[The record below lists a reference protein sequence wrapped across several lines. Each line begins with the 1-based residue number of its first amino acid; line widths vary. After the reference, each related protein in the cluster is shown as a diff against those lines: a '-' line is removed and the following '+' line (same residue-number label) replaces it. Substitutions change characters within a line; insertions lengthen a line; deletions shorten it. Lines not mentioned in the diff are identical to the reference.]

1 MYNPCNFTRAKKINK
16 QNNMGLGNSFISGLT
31 RTGASS
37 LTGLIT
43 GGISQALGLSWSP
56 KRAMQEQEAYN
67 KRIMALQNQ
76 YQQQA
81 AAQSQ
86 QYAKD
91 YWDYTNAE
99 NQAKHLKNA
108 GLNIGLMYGQS
119 GAGGM
124 GASGG
129 AHQASPEQ
137 PQGNPVGM
145 ALQVQQLEQQRRM
158 NDAQIALTEAQANKA
173 NTEANK
179 IAGVDTQEAL
189 TRIEEAGSRIEL
201 NLKEGNYKEALTALT
216 NAEKE
221 ATEALKSLREMQEA
235 LTSAQINEAFAIA
248 TYYSEKAHTEYWVKE
263 NEKIQ
268 NEYLLDTY
276 QERVDAVSYNNAV
289 AIALAAKYISDKEVN
304 EKQIEHLQASIE
316 ELQALA
322 DKHNWDKETY
332 RKQVEAMI
340 ERWEQQTFNERI
352 GLGLEF
358 GENIVDMLYKGRR
371 KKSSVKT
378 KSTRQGKTTTTET
391 YTESY

>member
-1 MYNPCNFTRAKKINK
+1 
-16 QNNMGLGNSFISGLT
+16 MGILGTTLIG
-31 RTGASS
+31 TGA
-37 LTGLIT
+37 GLI
-43 GGISQALGLSWSP
+43 GKKLGQALGLSWSP
-56 KRAMQEQEAYN
+56 QRTMREQEAYN

-99 NQAKHLKNA
+99 NQVEHLKNA
-108 GLNIGLMYGQS
+108 GLNIGLMYGQG

-158 NDAQIALTEAQANKA
+158 NDAQIALAEAQAEKA
-173 NTEANK
+173 GAEATK
-179 IAGVDTQEAL
+179 ISGVDTQEAL
-189 TRIEEAGSRIEL
+189 KRIEGIASQIEL
-201 NLKEGNYKEALTALT
+201 NLKEGHYKEALTELT
-216 NAEKE
+216 KAEKE
-221 ATEALKSLREMQEA
+221 ATNALKSLREMQEG
-235 LTSAQINEAFAIA
+235 LTNAQISEAFSIA
-248 TYYSEKAHTEYWVKE
+248 TYYSEKANTEYWTKE

-268 NEYLLDTY
+268 NEYLKDTY
-276 QERVDAVSYNNAV
+276 NDRVDAAYYNNAV
-289 AIALAAKYISDKEVN
+289 AIALAAKYKSDKNVN
-304 EKQIEHLQASIE
+304 EEQIKHLQSSIK
-316 ELQALA
+316 ELEALA

-332 RKQVEAMI
+332 RKHVEGMI
-340 ERWEQQTFNERI
+340 KRWEEQTFNERI

-358 GENIVDMLYKGRR
+358 GDNIVNMLYKGR
-371 KKSSVKT
+371 KKRTNTKT
-378 KSTRQGKTTTTET
+378 KSTREGKTVKTET
-391 YTESY
+391 YSESY

>member
-1 MYNPCNFTRAKKINK
+1 MGNLGKSFTS
-16 QNNMGLGNSFISGLT
+16 GLGSLAASAG
-31 RTGASS
+31 TGFLGNA
-37 LTGLIT
+37 L
-43 GGISQALGLSWSP
+43 SQIFGLSWSP
-56 KRAMQEQEAYN
+56 QKAMEEQWKYN
-67 KRIMALQNQ
+67 KNIMALQNQ

-81 AAQSQ
+81 AEKSQ

-99 NQAKHLKNA
+99 NQVEHLKNA

-129 AHQASPEQ
+129 AHQSSPDQ

-158 NDAQIALTEAQANKA
+158 NDAQIGLAEAQAEKA
-173 NTEANK
+173 NAEATK
-179 IAGVDTQEAL
+179 ISGVDTQEAL
-189 TRIEEAGSRIEL
+189 KRIEEAASRIEL
-201 NLKEGNYKEALTALT
+201 NLKEGNYKEALTQLT
-216 NAEKE
+216 KAEEE
-221 ATEALKSLREMQEA
+221 ATKILKELRESQEV
-235 LTSAQINEAFAIA
+235 LTRANVSVAFATA
-248 TYYSEKAHTEYWVKE
+248 TKYSEEAHTEYWKKE

-268 NEYLLDTY
+268 NQYLKDTY
-276 QERVDAVSYNNAV
+276 EDRVKAVSYNNAV
-289 AIALAAKYISDKEVN
+289 AIALAAKYKSEKDVN
-304 EKQIEHLQASIE
+304 EKQIEHLQTSIE

-332 RKQVEAMI
+332 RKQVEGMI
-340 ERWEQQTFNERI
+340 ERWEEQTFNERI

-358 GENIVDMLYKGRR
+358 GDNIVDMLYKGR
-371 KKSSVKT
+371 KKRSNVKT
-378 KSTRQGKTTTTET
+378 KSTREGKTTTTET

>member
-1 MYNPCNFTRAKKINK
+1 MGFGELF
-16 QNNMGLGNSFISGLT
+16 MEGLGSSAASTATGFIGNALNQ
-31 RTGASS
+31 
-37 LTGLIT
+37 I
-43 GGISQALGLSWSP
+43 LGLSWSP
-56 KRAMQEQEAYN
+56 EKAMKEQEAYN

-99 NQAKHLKNA
+99 NQVNHLKNA

-129 AHQASPEQ
+129 ARQESPDQA
-137 PQGNPVGM
+137 QGNPIGM
-145 ALQVQQLEQQRRM
+145 ALQVQQIEQQRRM
-158 NDAQIALTEAQANKA
+158 NEAQIELARAQANKA
-173 NTEANK
+173 NEEANK
-179 IAGVDTQEAL
+179 ISGVDTQEAL
-189 TRIEEAGSRIEL
+189 KRIEEISSRIEL
-201 NLKEGNYKEALTALT
+201 NLREGNYKQALTELA

-221 ATEALKSLREMQEA
+221 ATNALTAIREMEEG
-235 LTSAQINEAFAIA
+235 LTKAKISEAFAIA
-248 TYYSEKAHTEYWVKE
+248 TYYSEKAHTEYWTKE

-268 NEYLLDTY
+268 NEYLKDTY
-276 QERVDAVSYNNAV
+276 QDRVEAAYYNNAV
-289 AIALAAKYISDKEVN
+289 AIALAAKYKSEKDVN
-304 EKQIEHLQASIE
+304 EKDIKLLEAKIK
-316 ELQALA
+316 ELDALA
-322 DKHNWDKETY
+322 DKHNWDKVTY
-332 RKQVEAMI
+332 RKEVEGMI
-340 ERWEQQTFNERI
+340 ERWEEQTFNERI

-358 GENIVDMLYKGRR
+358 GENIVEMLYKGRR

>member
-1 MYNPCNFTRAKKINK
+1 MGFGKLFTE
-16 QNNMGLGNSFISGLT
+16 GLGSS
-31 RTGASS
+31 GASS

-56 KRAMQEQEAYN
+56 EKAMKEQEAYN

-91 YWDYTNAE
+91 YWDYTNTE
-99 NQAKHLKNA
+99 NQVAHLKNA

-129 AHQASPEQ
+129 ARQSSPDQA
-137 PQGNPVGM
+137 QGNPIAM
-145 ALQVQQLEQQRRM
+145 ALQTQQIEQQRRM
-158 NDAQIALTEAQANKA
+158 NDAQIALAEAEANKA
-173 NTEANK
+173 DAEANK

-189 TRIEEAGSRIEL
+189 KRIEEAASRIEL
-201 NLKEGNYKEALTALT
+201 NLKEGNYKEALTDLT
-216 NAEKE
+216 KAEKE
-221 ATEALKSLREMQEA
+221 ATEALKNLREMQEG
-235 LTSAQINEAFAIA
+235 LTRSKISEAFAIA
-248 TYYSEKAHTEYWVKE
+248 GYYSEKAHTEYWTKE

-268 NEYLLDTY
+268 NEYLKATY
-276 QERVDAVSYNNAV
+276 NDRVDAANYNNAV
-289 AIALAAKYISDKEVN
+289 AIALAAKYTSEKDVN
-304 EKQIEHLQASIE
+304 EKQIKLLEAKIN
-316 ELQALA
+316 ELNALA
-322 DKHNWDKETY
+322 EKHNWDKETY
-332 RKQVEAMI
+332 RKQAEGMI
-340 ERWEQQTFNERI
+340 ERWEEQTFNERI

-358 GENIVDMLYKGRR
+358 GEEIVNILYKGRR
-371 KKSSVKT
+371 KKSNVRT
-378 KSTRQGKTTTTET
+378 KSTREGKTTTTET

>member
-1 MYNPCNFTRAKKINK
+1 
-16 QNNMGLGNSFISGLT
+16 MGFGKSFISGIAGS
-31 RTGASS
+31 GASS

-56 KRAMQEQEAYN
+56 ERAMKEQEAYN

-76 YQQQA
+76 YQQEA
-81 AAQSQ
+81 AERSQ

-91 YWDYTNAE
+91 YWDYTNTE
-99 NQAKHLKNA
+99 NQVKHLKNS
-108 GLNIGLMYGQS
+108 GLNVGLIYGQS

-145 ALQVQQLEQQRRM
+145 ALQVQQIEQQRRM
-158 NDAQIALTEAQANKA
+158 NDAQIELAKAQAEKA
-173 NTEANK
+173 GAEASK

-189 TRIEEAGSRIEL
+189 KRIEEVGSRIEL
-201 NLKEGNYKEALTALT
+201 NLKEGNYKEALTDLT
-216 NAEKE
+216 KAEKE
-221 ATEALKSLREMQEA
+221 ATNALKSLREMQEG
-235 LTSAQINEAFAIA
+235 LTKSQISEAFAIA
-248 TYYSEKAHTEYWVKE
+248 EYYSEKANTEYWIKE

-268 NEYLLDTY
+268 NKYLKDTY
-276 QERVDAVSYNNAV
+276 NDRVDAVYYNNAV
-289 AIALAAKYISDKEVN
+289 AIALAAKYKSEKDVN
-304 EKQIEHLQASIE
+304 EEQVKHLQASIK
-316 ELQALA
+316 ELDALA

-332 RKQVEAMI
+332 RKQVEGMI
-340 ERWEQQTFNERI
+340 ERWEDQTFNERI

-358 GENIVDMLYKGRR
+358 GENIVDMLYKGR
-371 KKSSVKT
+371 KKRSNVKT

>member
-1 MYNPCNFTRAKKINK
+1 MGFGKLFT
-16 QNNMGLGNSFISGLT
+16 SGLAKS
-31 RTGASS
+31 GVSS
-37 LTGLIT
+37 LTGLLT

-56 KRAMQEQEAYN
+56 GRAMREQEAYN

-99 NQAKHLKNA
+99 NQVRHLKNA

-129 AHQASPEQ
+129 ARQESPEQ
-137 PQGNPVGM
+137 AQGNPIGM
-145 ALQVQQLEQQRRM
+145 ALQVQQIEQQRRM
-158 NDAQIALTEAQANKA
+158 NDAQIALAEAQAEKA
-173 NTEANK
+173 KEEAKK
-179 IAGVDTQEAL
+179 IGGVDTQEAL
-189 TRIEEAGSRIEL
+189 KRIEQIGSQIEL
-201 NLKEGNYKEALTALT
+201 NLREGNYKEALTELT
-216 NAEKE
+216 KAEKE

-235 LTSAQINEAFAIA
+235 LSNAQINEAFAIA
-248 TYYSEKAHTEYWVKE
+248 TYYSEKAHTEYWTKE

-268 NEYLLDTY
+268 NEYLKDTY
-276 QERVDAVSYNNAV
+276 DDRVDAAYYNNAV
-289 AIALAAKYISDKEVN
+289 AIALAAKYKSEKDVN
-304 EKQIEHLQASIE
+304 EKQIKQLEANIK
-316 ELQALA
+316 ELEALA

-332 RKQVEAMI
+332 RKQVEGMI
-340 ERWEQQTFNERI
+340 DRWEEQTFNERI

-371 KKSSVKT
+371 KRSSVKT
-378 KSTRQGKTTTTET
+378 KSTRSGETTTTET
-391 YTESY
+391 YTEFH